1 MLTSFHASSDLKH
14 NLDNGLSHDT
24 PILDLTQNISES
36 VLSLN
41 ENDLDT
47 LETEDVVLQNMT
59 ENILHEN
66 QVELKNADNKN
77 TAEDDNIFEQDIR
90 DVLFEAGYSIEEI
103 QAAKTKS
110 CSSESVTES
119 DIDQNEITESDIDQD
134 DFTEDNSCNNQA
146 HSLLKEVRIK
156 NINRLIIGTLNIN
169 SLASKFEQLKLVM
182 KNTLDV
188 LILQETKLDSSFPPG
203 QFILEGYSQPYR
215 LDRNRNGGG
224 VMIYVKENI
233 PSKQLTKHAFT

>member
-36 VLSLN
+36 VSSLN
-41 ENDLDT
+41 ENDLDI

-103 QAAKTKS
+103 QAGEKT
-110 CSSESVTES
+110 
-119 DIDQNEITESDIDQD
+119 N
-134 DFTEDNSCNNQA
+134 
-146 HSLLKEVRIK
+146 
-156 NINRLIIGTLNIN
+156 
-169 SLASKFEQLKLVM
+169 LARKLAM
-182 KNTLDV
+182 RKH
-188 LILQETKLDSSFPPG
+188 
-203 QFILEGYSQPYR
+203 R
-215 LDRNRNGGG
+215 RRNF
-224 VMIYVKENI
+224 
-233 PSKQLTKHAFT
+233 A